1 MGRVCQAGGRVCGKV
16 REVRGYRVLG
26 SPRECVVF
34 GKPNSAG
41 VFGASQ
47 RQRVEAE
54 SYVLV
59 QSLGFDSTACEGRS

>member
-1 MGRVCQAGGRVCGKV
+1 MGAKV
-16 REVRGYRVLG
+16 REMRGYRVLG
-26 SPRECVVF
+26 SSRECVVI

-47 RQRVEAE
+47 GQRLEAG

-59 QSLGFDSTACEGRS
+59 QSLGFDATAFEGWS